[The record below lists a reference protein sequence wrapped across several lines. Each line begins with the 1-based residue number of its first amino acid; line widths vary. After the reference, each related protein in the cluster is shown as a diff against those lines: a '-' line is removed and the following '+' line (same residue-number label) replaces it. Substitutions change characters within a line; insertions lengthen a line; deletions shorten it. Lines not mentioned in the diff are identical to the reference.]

1 MLWKEL
7 AHLKNSYFLKKF
19 WLAMDG
25 LNILGRDSNIENTNA
40 ESVYLIYSAKYH
52 SLYSKWMNKRIFI

>member
-1 MLWKEL
+1 
-7 AHLKNSYFLKKF
+7 
-19 WLAMDG
+19 MDG

-52 SLYSKWMNKRIFI
+52 SLYST